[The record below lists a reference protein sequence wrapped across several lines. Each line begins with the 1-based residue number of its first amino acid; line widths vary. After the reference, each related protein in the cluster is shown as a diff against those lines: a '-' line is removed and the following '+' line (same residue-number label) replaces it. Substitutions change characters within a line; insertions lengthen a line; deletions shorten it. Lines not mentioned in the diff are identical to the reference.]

1 MQQIII
7 STLISFF
14 ISFYAIPVI
23 IFIAKA
29 KELYDIPD
37 ERKIHQNPIP
47 LLGGLGI
54 FVGFIL
60 SLLLNFTANDVFI
73 QFQYFIASFFIIFFL
88 GIGDDIMVL
97 SPLKKFIGQLV
108 VAFIII
114 FKSNLVITNMHGFLG
129 IGALDTTSSYL
140 FTYFTIVVIINAFN
154 LIDGVDGLAGSI
166 GLIASLIFGI
176 WFFVNGDH
184 PFTILSFALAGSIG
198 AFLYYNF
205 NPAKIFMG
213 DAGSML
219 LGLVNAILVIHFI
232 EEAPSARVIPVSAS
246 PAVGFGILMIP
257 LLDTLRVF
265 CIRLSRGRSPFF
277 ADRNHVHHLFL
288 DRGFSHKATTL
299 IIAFFSLLFGLISF
313 FLGNMGNTWTI
324 IIQCSL
330 FFTGIFILNL
340 RKSLTL
346 FHVGNQKNGNIFIE
360 MNGIPPS
367 VPVFN
372 HKKQQQPEKM
382 EQD

>member
-29 KELYDIPD
+29 KKLYDVPD
-37 ERKIHQNPIP
+37 ARKIHQDPVP
-47 LLGGLGI
+47 LLGGMGI
-54 FVGFIL
+54 FIGFIL
-60 SLLLNFTANDVFI
+60 SLLLNFTSDDAFI

-108 VAFIII
+108 VAFILI
-114 FKSNLVITNMHGFLG
+114 FKSNLIITNLHGFLG
-129 IGALDTTSSYL
+129 IGQLDTTSSYL
-140 FTYFTIVVIINAFN
+140 FTYFTIIVIINAFN

-166 GLIASLIFGI
+166 GLIASLIFGS
-176 WFFVNGDH
+176 WFFINGDH
-184 PFTILSFALAGSIG
+184 SFTILSFALAGSIG
-198 AFLYYNF
+198 AFLFYNF

-232 EEAPSARVIPVSAS
+232 EEAPFAKVIPVSAS

-265 CIRLSRGRSPFF
+265 CIRLSRGCSPFF
-277 ADRNHVHHLFL
+277 PDRNHVHHLFL
-288 DRGFSHKATTL
+288 DRGFSHKTTTL
-299 IIAFFSLLFGLISF
+299 TIAFCSLVFGLLSF
-313 FLGNMGNTWTI
+313 FLESLGNTWVI
-324 IIQCSL
+324 LIQCSL
-330 FFTGIFILNL
+330 FFTGVFILNL
-340 RKSLTL
+340 LKSTSQLHVRK
-346 FHVGNQKNGNIFIE
+346 QKAENILIE
-360 MNGIPPS
+360 VNRMPAS
-367 VPVFN
+367 VSVFN
-372 HKKQQQPEKM
+372 HKQQQQPAKM